1 MHDYIHAHHLSGIG
15 RRSGWLGLL
24 LLFLLGCTSAPA
36 APVAVSATAESIA
49 ITTPDAIQPA
59 EEMMTDPTAVSTNPE
74 PTNTPLPA
82 SPTAT
87 VTNTPLPASPTPTT
101 THTPTATIMP
111 TATITPSPSATPRPA
126 ATATPSIRTISSLDP
141 TMPEEVMLR
150 GQIVAAAS
158 FSHGYRFTLDDG
170 SGRITLLLWHNVYD
184 DAWDAPQLNLGA
196 TVRVNG
202 RTNLFNN
209 ELQIEPRFGSQV
221 RVEIPA
227 TPGGTPRAIGD
238 LAHHMGEL
246 VVITGTI
253 ERVAASSAGVRLF
266 VRDDSGEIAVFIWNN
281 TLERVANNTALGEP
295 GTAVR
300 VHGWVQEFRSNR
312 EVVPVLPVDVVVLP

>member
-1 MHDYIHAHHLSGIG
+1 MDAVGVQTNQVLVSKSWRWVPY
-15 RRSGWLGLL
+15 WLWFGLL
-24 LLFLLGCTSAPA
+24 PILLMGCTTA
-36 APVAVSATAESIA
+36 APPDELLVTADSVAIVE
-49 ITTPDAIQPA
+49 
-59 EEMMTDPTAVSTNPE
+59 PTSPQ
-74 PTNTPLPA
+74 PTNTPAEQPVVPGPTATPTGPAQTAIPSPTAVTA
-82 SPTAT
+82 SPTA
-87 VTNTPLPASPTPTT
+87 SPTETS
-101 THTPTATIMP
+101 TPTATV
-111 TATITPSPSATPRPA
+111 TPSPSATATPA
-126 ATATPSIRTISSLDP
+126 ATATPGVRAISSLDP

-170 SGRITLLLWHNVYD
+170 SGRITLLMWHNVYD
-184 DAWDAPQLNLGA
+184 DCWDAPQLNLGA
-196 TVRVNG
+196 TVTVNG
-202 RTNLFNN
+202 RTSLFNN

-221 RVEIPA
+221 KVVA
-227 TPGGTPRAIGD
+227 AGGSIGMPRAIGD

-253 ERVAASSAGVRLF
+253 DRVAGSSVGTRLF

-281 TLERVANNTALGEP
+281 TLERIPNNTALGEP

-312 EVVPVLPVDVVVLP
+312 EVVPVLPYDVVVLP

>member
-1 MHDYIHAHHLSGIG
+1 MRYYIHAHHLLAIG
-15 RRSGWLGLL
+15 RGSGWLGLL

-36 APVAVSATAESIA
+36 APVAVPATAESIA
-49 ITTPDAIQPA
+49 ITAQDAIQPA
-59 EEMMTDPTAVSTNPE
+59 EEMIADPTAVSTNPD

-87 VTNTPLPASPTPTT
+87 VTNTPTATPTT
-101 THTPTATIMP
+101 THTPTPTIMP
-111 TATITPSPSATPRPA
+111 TATMMPSPTATLLPP
-126 ATATPSIRTISSLDP
+126 ATATPSVRAISSLDA
-141 TMPEEVMLR
+141 TMPEEVTLR
-150 GQIVAAAS
+150 GQIVATAS

-196 TVRVNG
+196 TVTVNG
-202 RTNLFNN
+202 RTSLFNN

-221 RVEIPA
+221 RVVA
-227 TPGGTPRAIGD
+227 PGGPIGTPRAIGD
-238 LAHHMGEL
+238 LAQHMGEL

-253 ERVAASSAGVRLF
+253 DRVAASSAGARLF

-281 TLERVANNTALGEP
+281 TLERIANNTALGEP

-312 EVVPVLPVDVVVLP
+312 EVVPVLPIDVVVLP